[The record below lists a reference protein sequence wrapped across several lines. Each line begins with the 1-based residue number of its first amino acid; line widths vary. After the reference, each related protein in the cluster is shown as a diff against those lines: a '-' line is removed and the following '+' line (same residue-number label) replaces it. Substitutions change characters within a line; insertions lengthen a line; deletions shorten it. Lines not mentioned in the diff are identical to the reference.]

1 MDLYGSAARR
11 SLQAS
16 MPTIVVVALAMSQIS
31 LEKDGDNSDTC
42 STYLSDHINTLPSTS
57 PHSAAT
63 PGSTTLSSP
72 SVSSAPHISASDDP
86 RSIFRF
92 SASPPS
98 GQQPPLDP
106 ASIARRQ
113 WEQCYRSLSTVPDS
127 DMLKPKP
134 SSIPRDWKKLIKPDG
149 SIYYRNEKL
158 RLLTSDDI
166 TQPKILQTAL
176 EQRRDIVGALRDDNY
191 LDKLPPDWEMILSNY
206 HEESDFHCTFM
217 SYQMGICFSFVNN
230 PNCACAGT
238 DCDCKG
244 QLIVTAKEVF
254 WVLMQEF
261 SMHRTRLPPHAE
273 AEFYHS
279 LTFGESEGIFNPRYT
294 PFPFTE
300 PQTRRLVQV
309 YESLQTAH
317 VSAATGDYSF
327 MAAIVWHVARVMS
340 DIERYRERYQYGTQ
354 GSRIYRDIAVAE
366 PTWQVKI
373 VDGLLF
379 LFLFGVH
386 RMYRERLERTR
397 PGGIIYLPD
406 FQNMMKSLLV
416 EWAGEYSNLLATV
429 FVSANVAFLAV
440 PNVNS
445 LQRTASLASTLFSM
459 LSIVTGMHHI
469 WRHRRRIDCE
479 LEDAIQYLRI
489 DPDKRVKKLNKDG
502 NDADSNNP
510 DLNDL
515 TMLACFIS
523 FPVASSLW
531 SILSFSIAVSA
542 YCIQD
547 SLISG
552 QSLLGTTLGVVGLL
566 GLLTLGWFKEAWRK
580 PRLTEFED
588 DYRDVWSVKSAEMT
602 RGQRWLLM
610 VRRVFKIPRR
620 ATDDVEMVKD
630 RTHGKKRRV

>member
-1 MDLYGSAARR
+1 
-11 SLQAS
+11 
-16 MPTIVVVALAMSQIS
+16 MSQVS
-31 LEKDGDNSDTC
+31 LEKDGDVNSDTS
-42 STYLSDHINTLPSTS
+42 STHISDHVNTLPTIG
-57 PHSAAT
+57 HHGTAT
-63 PGSTTLSSP
+63 PGSTTLSSLNI
-72 SVSSAPHISASDDP
+72 SSTPHTLASEDP
-86 RSIFRF
+86 RTIFRF

-98 GQQPPLDP
+98 GQQPLLDP
-106 ASIARRQ
+106 ASLARRQ
-113 WEQCYRSLSTVPDS
+113 WEQCYRSLSTVPES
-127 DMLKPKP
+127 DMLKPPP
-134 SSIPRDWKKLIKPDG
+134 SSTPRDWRKLIKPDG

-166 TQPKILQTAL
+166 TQPKVLQTAL

-206 HEESDFHCTFM
+206 HEESDFRCRFM
-217 SYQMGICFSFVNN
+217 SYQMGICFVFVNN
-230 PNCACAGT
+230 PNCTCAGA
-238 DCDCKG
+238 DCNCKG
-244 QLIVTAKEVF
+244 QLIVETKDVF

-300 PQTRRLVQV
+300 PQTRRLIQV

-317 VSAATGDYSF
+317 VSAAAGDCSF

-340 DIERYRERYQYGTQ
+340 DIERYRQRYQYGTQ
-354 GSRIYRDIAVAE
+354 GSRIYRDVAVAE

-416 EWAGEYSNLLATV
+416 EWADSNLLATV

-489 DPDKRVKKLNKDG
+489 DPDKRVKKLAQDG
-502 NDADSNNP
+502 DQADP

-531 SILSFSIAVSA
+531 SILSFSVAVSA

-552 QSLLGTTLGVVGLL
+552 QSLLGTALGVVGLL

-602 RGQRWLLM
+602 KGRRWLSR
-610 VRRVFKIPRR
+610 VGQVFKIPRTT
-620 ATDDVEMVKD
+620 ADDVEMAKD
-630 RTHGKKRRV
+630 HTHGKKRRI